1 MWTLDCEFFFRDGM
15 DEDQFGVVERK
26 ARSFLTGAIFGV
38 AHNGMADVGKL
49 GADLV
54 VAAGVE
60 GDLDE
65 GGVG

>member
-1 MWTLDCEFFFRDGM
+1 M